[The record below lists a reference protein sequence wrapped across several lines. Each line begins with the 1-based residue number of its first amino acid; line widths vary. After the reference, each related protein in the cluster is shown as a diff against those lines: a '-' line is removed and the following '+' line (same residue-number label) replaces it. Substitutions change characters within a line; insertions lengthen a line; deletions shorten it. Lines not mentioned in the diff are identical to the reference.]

1 MKTDRG
7 YGRKVKD
14 MSNAESAAGFLKGRK
29 ILLVEDNDQLYCALR
44 ESLADAGADV
54 LGAVAFM
61 PRGTGIVPLTH
72 IDVAII
78 DASSRSSNW
87 LVLARELQQ
96 RGIPGVFIA
105 AERLSFMN
113 ACGCRYLSKPFTEEQ
128 FLVCVGAALN
138 RVADA
143 PLHAAGTSLRDRTV
157 LLVEDDYVVAMDL
170 YQELERS
177 GAIVIGPVGSVEDA
191 LATLENTPELDAAVL
206 DIRLRDD
213 DVYAVA
219 DVLTRRNIPF
229 VFATGYDRSNLPQRY
244 LHVPWSQKP
253 FDLRVL
259 TDMLLHAE
267 A

>member
-14 MSNAESAAGFLKGRK
+14 MSNAESAAGFRKGRK

-105 AERLSFMN
+105 AERLS
-113 ACGCRYLSKPFTEEQ
+113 
-128 FLVCVGAALN
+128 
-138 RVADA
+138 
-143 PLHAAGTSLRDRTV
+143 
-157 LLVEDDYVVAMDL
+157 
-170 YQELERS
+170 
-177 GAIVIGPVGSVEDA
+177 
-191 LATLENTPELDAAVL
+191 
-206 DIRLRDD
+206 
-213 DVYAVA
+213 
-219 DVLTRRNIPF
+219 
-229 VFATGYDRSNLPQRY
+229 
-244 LHVPWSQKP
+244 
-253 FDLRVL
+253 
-259 TDMLLHAE
+259 
-267 A
+267 